1 MRGGIKFVF
10 PALQWPRGQCAGLE
24 CASIRCAVQ
33 IVRVTPPTAAFM
45 IKSTLSS
52 HRAGQLQ
59 APGSPQDTC
68 DSGTR
73 WWRGGDICHHL
84 HQLQLVLWVQI
95 AVVLCSVV
103 LRCGE
108 NTEQLRM
115 TLLILL
121 IPWPGAVLILQY
133 CNTDT
138 GGETHNSWQWY
149 FYW

>member
-1 MRGGIKFVF
+1 MRGKG
-10 PALQWPRGQCAGLE
+10 GLSLLVVTKRSMCRSRVCKYQMCSAN
-24 CASIRCAVQ
+24 CASHPANCSFHDQVHTL
-33 IVRVTPPTAAFM
+33 VTPRRAA
-45 IKSTLSS
+45 SGPQVA
-52 HRAGQLQ
+52 AGHLWL
-59 APGSPQDTC
+59 
-68 DSGTR
+68 GTR